1 VHTDLECD
9 LGIISS
15 GEAMIPMYKSSDST
29 VTSNDTFSADGDV
42 NTTSAETNTES
53 NDTSA
58 MSDDTFGAVVDVN
71 TTSAKTNT
79 ESDDNSEKS
88 KDEAT
93 SPGTRILKHQMV
105 TFALM
110 LPFFF

>member
-1 VHTDLECD
+1 LQYIVQNSWGKRSGINKGYDIVHTDLECD
-9 LGIISS
+9 LGIIS
-15 GEAMIPMYKSSDST
+15 GGAATIPVYKSSDST
-29 VTSNDTFSADGDV
+29 VTSNDTFSADG
-42 NTTSAETNTES
+42 
-53 NDTSA
+53 
-58 MSDDTFGAVVDVN
+58 DVN

-110 LPFFF
+110 LPFLF